1 MWINRLFSALQS
13 IEKRAFHVVVQL
25 SSTFCCIHQKS
36 LFRKYY
42 SSSTFSERCH
52 SNRYASHN
60 IIETVRRNCRDVP
73 ITVQRRLCFAN
84 WACSKQ
90 CNFRRSGIYLVTSCR
105 NWSVGRS
112 VGLLVCPSVCRCVGL
127 PVCPFVCLSRCLLFN
142 LGV

>member
-1 MWINRLFSALQS
+1 MWINRLSSALQS
-13 IEKRAFHVVVQL
+13 IEKHAFHVVVQL
-25 SSTFCCIHQKS
+25 SSTLCCIHQQS

-90 CNFRRSGIYLVTSCR
+90 CNFSGIYLITSCR

-112 VGLLVCPSVCRCVGL
+112 ACLTVGLSLCWSACL
-127 PVCPFVCLSRCLLFN
+127 SVCLSVKVSAF
-142 LGV
+142 